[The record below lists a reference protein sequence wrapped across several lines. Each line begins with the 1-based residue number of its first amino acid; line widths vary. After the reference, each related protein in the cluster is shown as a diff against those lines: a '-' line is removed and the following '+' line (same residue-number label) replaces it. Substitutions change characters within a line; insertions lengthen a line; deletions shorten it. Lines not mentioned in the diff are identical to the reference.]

1 MAFIGSS
8 KNKPATEPEARAPA
22 RATGPAA
29 RSGAGGVDSLI
40 ANGMTINGDCE
51 TSGVL
56 RVEGHVRGSVRAS
69 RLRITETGRVEGD
82 VAGEARGGADE
93 TVVIDGQVEGAV
105 RATRVEVGSGGAVGA
120 GLTVKE
126 AVVRGRVKG
135 PVVAETRLILEET
148 AMVEG
153 DVTASRLAVK
163 EGGQVSGVIRIGEKA
178 SRSEQVAKGA

>member
-8 KNKPATEPEARAPA
+8 KSKPATEPEARAPA
-22 RATGPAA
+22 RATGPGP
-29 RSGAGGVDSLI
+29 RSGSGGVDSLI

-69 RLRITETGRVEGD
+69 RLRITETGRVDGD
-82 VAGEARGGADE
+82 VAGEARGADE
-93 TVVIDGQVEGAV
+93 TVVIDGQVKGAV

-126 AVVRGRVKG
+126 AVVRGRVTG

-163 EGGQVSGVIRIGEKA
+163 EGGQVSGVIRIGDKA
-178 SRSEQVAKGA
+178 TKSGPSAQSA